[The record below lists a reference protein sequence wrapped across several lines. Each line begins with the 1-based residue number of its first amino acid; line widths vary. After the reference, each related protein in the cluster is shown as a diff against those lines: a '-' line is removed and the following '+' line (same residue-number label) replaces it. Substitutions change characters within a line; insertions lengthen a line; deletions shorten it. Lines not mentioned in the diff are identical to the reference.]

1 MSQAIQ
7 LDARRSVQEAQPA
20 ESGAAVMIQM
30 IQRCAAD
37 PAVDVDKM
45 ERMMTMHERIV
56 DRSAA
61 AAFNAA
67 MVRAQGRIK
76 PVVRDSLNT
85 HTNSYFANLEAI
97 DRQATPIYT
106 AEGLALSFG
115 TEDSALAG
123 HVRVVCDVMHELGH
137 VKRYKVDL
145 PLDGAGARGNANKTG
160 VQAHGST
167 YSYARR
173 YLTVLI
179 FNVTIVNEDN
189 DGNYTDPE
197 PQQASAQA
205 AQQDQQSA
213 EPGIEYFPADR
224 FAKNLPSYQQ
234 MIESGEHDAEY
245 IAGMLK
251 LKYPL
256 TDEQLATLR
265 AFKPQS
271 QPQQVA
277 Q

>member
-7 LDARRSVQEAQPA
+7 LDARRSVQEAQPV
-20 ESGAAVMIQM
+20 ESSAAVMIQM

-45 ERMMTMHERIV
+45 ERMMAMHERIV

-76 PVVRDSLNT
+76 PVVRDQLNT
-85 HTNSYFANLEAI
+85 HTNSYYANLEAI
-97 DRQATPIYT
+97 DRKATPIYT
-106 AEGLALSFG
+106 DEGLALSFG
-115 TEDSALAG
+115 TEDSPLAG

-137 VKRYKVDL
+137 VKRYRADL

-173 YLTVLI
+173 YLTVMI
-179 FNVTIVNEDN
+179 FNVALVNEDN
-189 DGNYTDPE
+189 DGNDADPE
-197 PQQASAQA
+197 PQQ
-205 AQQDQQSA
+205 QQRTTRQEPQQST
-213 EPGIEYFPADR
+213 EPEIEYFPAER
-224 FAKNLPSYQQ
+224 FAKNLPSYQR

>member
-1 MSQAIQ
+1 MTQAIQ
-7 LDARRSVQEAQPA
+7 LDSRRSAPEAQA
-20 ESGAAVMIQM
+20 VDSSAAVMIQM

-37 PAVDVDKM
+37 PAIDVDKM
-45 ERMMTMHERIV
+45 ERMMAMHERIV

-67 MVRAQGRIK
+67 MVRAQGCIK
-76 PVVRDSLNT
+76 PVVRDQLNT
-85 HTNSYFANLEAI
+85 HTNSYYANLEAI
-97 DRQATPIYT
+97 DRKATPIYT

-115 TEDSALAG
+115 TEDSPIAG

-179 FNVTIVNEDN
+179 FNVTIANEDN
-189 DGNYTDPE
+189 DGNDAEPE
-197 PQQASAQA
+197 QATTQA
-205 AQQDQQSA
+205 AQQDQQSTT
-213 EPGIEYFPADR
+213 PNIEYFPAER
-224 FAKNLPSYQQ
+224 FAKNLATYRQ

-271 QPQQVA
+271 QPQQAA